1 MMAWSDNLLPD
12 QRTAASHVGRH
23 ARLLAGPG
31 TGKTLTLTRRVCF
44 LVEDQGI
51 SPASILALTFT
62 RAAAHELRQRIQT
75 ELGPESLPRVST
87 LHSFALRQLLRNAT
101 RISLLPQPLRIAD
114 DWEERHI
121 ILEDLKQLL
130 RFQRVDEARDLF
142 NELSADW
149 QSLTAD
155 QEDWERRFPNPQF
168 LGAWREHRS
177 IYSYV
182 LRAELV
188 YQLKRALEQD
198 PDFAVDGPPTHLLVD
213 EYQDLNRCD
222 LAVVKAIADRGV
234 EVYCAGDDDQSI
246 YGFRKAHPEGIRRFA
261 EDYQHSEP
269 LTLEVCKRCDPAI
282 LDLALFVARQDH
294 RRLEKPL
301 HAEEGRT
308 GGEVAVLR
316 FSNQDEEA
324 TSVAK
329 LCKFLVQQEGL
340 KPDNILILLRSDR
353 NGVFSSVLNGALARE
368 DLVTSVGSAESDLLD
383 EVPGRQVLALLR
395 LVVNVDDHLAW
406 RALLVLR
413 QNGLGEQAIAALYQ
427 LATSKGMGFVGAV
440 KAVAADPSL
449 IKRHGTRLKAE
460 YESIRQIVDALH
472 KAEPNDGAPRD
483 QQSLVETVG
492 HIVRSVTS
500 VAGEVSTITAR
511 FATTVESIRPGSLE
525 ELVRALEISN
535 ESLEQEIME
544 GKINILTMHQ
554 AKGLTAK
561 AVVVLAVEDEY
572 LPGRAQGDQLGD
584 ERRLLYVSLTR
595 AEHRLFMTYCQ
606 KRMGNQMRTG
616 RPAGQNPETGKPF
629 WKPARTL
636 TQFLQGAPV
645 TPVSGVEYVRR
656 LEGGD
661 A

>member
-1 MMAWSDNLLPD
+1 MAWSDNLLPD

-44 LVEDQGI
+44 LVEDRGI
-51 SPASILALTFT
+51 APANILALTFT

-101 RISLLPQPLRIAD
+101 RITLLPQPLRIAD

-130 RFQRVDEARDLF
+130 RLQRVDEARDLF

-155 QEDWERRFPNPQF
+155 QADWERRFPNPQF
-168 LGAWREHRS
+168 LGAWREHRT
-177 IYSYV
+177 IYGYV

-234 EVYCAGDDDQSI
+234 EIYCAGDDDQSI
-246 YGFRKAHPEGIRRFA
+246 YGFRKAHPEGIRRFLG
-261 EDYQHSEP
+261 DYQPSEP
-269 LTLEVCKRCDPAI
+269 LALEICKRCAPAI

-316 FSNQDEEA
+316 FANQDEEA

-329 LCKFLVQQEGL
+329 LCKCLVRQEGL
-340 KPDNILILLRSDR
+340 KPDDILILLRSDR
-353 NGVFSSVLNGALARE
+353 NGAFSSVLNDALARE
-368 DLVTSVGSAESDLLD
+368 ELATSVATAESDPLD
-383 EVPGRQVLALLR
+383 EAPGRQVVALLR
-395 LVVNVDDHLAW
+395 LVVNADDHLAW
-406 RALLVLR
+406 RALLELR
-413 QNGLGEQAIAALYQ
+413 QNLLGERAIAALYQ
-427 LATSKGMGFVGAV
+427 LATSKGMSFAGAV

-449 IKRHGTRLKAE
+449 IQRHGARLKAE
-460 YESIRQIVDALH
+460 YESIRQIVDALRA
-472 KAEPNDGAPRD
+472 AEPNGGAPRE
-483 QQSLVETVG
+483 QQDLLDAVG
-492 HIVRSVTS
+492 HVVHSVTT
-500 VAGEVSTITAR
+500 VVGEANAIAAR
-511 FATTVESIRPGSLE
+511 FATTIETIQPESLGD
-525 ELVRALEISN
+525 LVRALEISN
-535 ESLEQEIME
+535 ESLEQEITE
-544 GKINILTMHQ
+544 GKINILTMHR
-554 AKGLTAK
+554 AKGLTAE

-595 AEHRLFMTYCQ
+595 AKHHLFMTFCQ
-606 KRMGNQMRTG
+606 RRTG
-616 RPAGQNPETGKPF
+616 QQQHTGRTSGTQR
-629 WKPARTL
+629 RTL

-645 TPVSGVEYVRR
+645 TPVSGVEYVQR
-656 LEGGD
+656 LEGGH

>member
-1 MMAWSDNLLPD
+1 MMAWDDDLLAD
-12 QRTAASHVGRH
+12 QRRAASHVGRH

-31 TGKTLTLTRRVCF
+31 TGKTLTLTRRVSY
-44 LVEDQGI
+44 LVEEQGV
-51 SPASILALTFT
+51 SPSGILALTFT
-62 RAAAHELRQRIQT
+62 RAAARELRQRIES
-75 ELGPESLPRVST
+75 ELGADRLPRVST
-87 LHSFALRQLLRNAT
+87 LHSFALRQLLRNET
-101 RISLLPQPLRIAD
+101 RITLLPQPLRIAD
-114 DWEERHI
+114 DWEERQI
-121 ILEDLKQLL
+121 ILEDLKRLL
-130 RFQRVDEARDLF
+130 GLPRLDHARDLL

-155 QEDWERRFPNPQF
+155 EADWERRFPNPQF
-168 LGAWREHRS
+168 LGAWREHRK
-177 IYSYV
+177 IYGYA

-222 LAVVKAIADRGV
+222 LAVAKAIANRGV

-246 YGFRKAHPEGIRRFA
+246 YGFRKAHPEGIRRFLG
-261 EDYQHSEP
+261 DYQPSEP
-269 LTLEVCKRCDPAI
+269 LALEICKRCDPAI

-294 RRLEKPL
+294 RRIDKPL
-301 HAEEGRT
+301 HAEESRT

-316 FSNQDEEA
+316 FANQDEEA

-329 LCKFLVQQEGL
+329 LSKCLVQREGL

-353 NGVFSSVLNGALARE
+353 NRAFSSVLNDALSRE
-368 DLVTSVGSAESDLLD
+368 DLATSVATAESDPLD
-383 EVPGRQVLALLR
+383 EVPGRQVLTLLR
-395 LVVNVDDHLAW
+395 LVVNADDHLAW
-406 RALLVLR
+406 RALLELR
-413 QNGLGEQAIAALYQ
+413 QNGLGKQAIAALYQ
-427 LATSKGMGFVGAV
+427 LATSKGMSFTGAV

-449 IKRHGTRLKAE
+449 IQRHGTRLKAE
-460 YESIRQIVDALH
+460 YESIRQIVDALRE
-472 KAEPNDGAPRD
+472 AEPNDRAPRD
-483 QQSLVETVG
+483 ERNPLEAVAQVVQ
-492 HIVRSVTS
+492 SVTAI
-500 VAGEVSTITAR
+500 VGEANAITAR
-511 FATTVESIRPGSLE
+511 FATTVETIQPRSLD

-535 ESLEQEIME
+535 ESLEQEITE
-544 GKINILTMHQ
+544 GKINILTMHR

-595 AEHRLFMTYCQ
+595 AKHYLFMTFCQ
-606 KRMGNQMRTG
+606 RRTG
-616 RPAGQNPETGKPF
+616 QQQHTGRTSGTQR
-629 WKPARTL
+629 RTL

-645 TPVSGVEYVRR
+645 TPVSGVEYVCR
-656 LEGGD
+656 LERGD

>member
-51 SPASILALTFT
+51 APANILALTFT

-87 LHSFALRQLLRNAT
+87 LHSFALRQLLRNAP
-101 RISLLPQPLRIAD
+101 RIALLPQPLRIAD

-130 RFQRVDEARDLF
+130 RLQRVDEARDLF

-155 QEDWERRFPNPQF
+155 QADWGKRFPNPQF
-168 LGAWREHRS
+168 LGAWREHRT

-198 PDFAVDGPPTHLLVD
+198 PDFAVDGPPTHVLVD

-246 YGFRKAHPEGIRRFA
+246 YGFRKAHPEGIRRFR
-261 EDYQHSEP
+261 EDYRPSEA
-269 LTLEVCKRCDPAI
+269 LGLEICKRCDPAI
-282 LDLALFVARQDH
+282 LDLGLFVARQDH
-294 RRLEKPL
+294 RRLEKL
-301 HAEEGRT
+301 LRAEDGRT

-316 FSNQDEEA
+316 FANQEEEA
-324 TSVAK
+324 AAVAR
-329 LCKFLVQQEGL
+329 LCKYLVRQKGL
-340 KPDNILILLRSDR
+340 EPDDVLILLRSDR
-353 NGVFSSVLNGALARE
+353 NGVFSSVLENALANER
-368 DLVTSVGSAESDLLD
+368 LASVATAERDPLD
-383 EVPGRQVLALLR
+383 ESPGRQVVALLR
-395 LVVNVDDHLAW
+395 LLVKTDDHLAW
-406 RALLVLR
+406 RTLLQLRKNAL
-413 QNGLGEQAIAALYQ
+413 GKQAISALYQ
-427 LATSKGMGFVGAV
+427 FAASRGMTFAHAV
-440 KAVAADPSL
+440 QAVAADPSL
-449 IKRHGTRLKAE
+449 IQRHGAPLKAE
-460 YESIRQIVDALH
+460 YEAIRQIVGALRA
-472 KAEPNDGAPRD
+472 AEPGHRAPRD
-483 QQSLVETVG
+483 QKDLLESVG
-492 HIVRSVTS
+492 HVVQAVTT
-500 VAGEVSTITAR
+500 VAARAGAITAR
-511 FATTVESIRPGSLE
+511 FAATMESILPESLE
-525 ELVRALEISN
+525 QLVRALEVSN
-535 ESLEQEIME
+535 ESVEQEIVK
-544 GKINILTMHQ
+544 GRVNILTMHR
-554 AKGLTAK
+554 AKGLTAN
-561 AVVVLAVEDEY
+561 AVVVLAAEDEY
-572 LPGRAQGDQLGD
+572 LPGRAQGDQVGD

-595 AEHRLFMTYCQ
+595 AKHHVYITFCQ
-606 KRMGNQMRTG
+606 RRTG
-616 RPAGQNPETGKPF
+616 RQRHTGRTRGKLP
-629 WKPARTL
+629 RTL

-645 TPVSGVEYVRR
+645 TPVSGVDYVRR